1 MKASVF
7 VIFFTLSAAV
17 VGAQPAE
24 WIGFDGESL
33 PAEATIELM
42 RATDDSVEFTLF
54 IPGVSATAVSTD
66 EGLFTRIEIPGLGRS
81 TALGEPMLPTLR
93 RFVEITAGANAAI
106 TVTPLDTESIDLGA
120 RGLAPRLYPV
130 QLPLPKC
137 DCPEAD
143 QWRFSYKA
151 DSYRGTVSQ
160 KPTLEGPFTFRDHEV
175 MKLAVSPVSFDAAKG
190 TLEVATRL
198 RVNVIFQGGD
208 RALTDA
214 RKHRLASPHFDAFLS
229 ESILNL
235 DRDAGWAFPT
245 AAPVEFLIIT
255 PPQFVAELGP
265 FVTWKTSCGF
275 KVNVVTTD
283 VTGTTTT
290 AIKSYITGLYN
301 GPNPPVYILMIGD
314 SPSPL
319 ATYTPSGGGTGGS
332 DLPFVQMDS
341 DLYPDMMIARWPID
355 DSTELANMRDK
366 ILEYEQPSAG
376 SSAWMNRALFLAG
389 DDYIPNGVTTHE
401 DVMAELMDPPPNSAE
416 TELWYGD
423 TENPT
428 TAELI
433 ADLNTGRGWAVYSAH
448 CGQSGMSG
456 DPSFYSSDV
465 PSLNNPTEY
474 PIGIGHCCQSNMWNS
489 SSDVFGE
496 VTVTQFKKGFV
507 SYWGGSNSTYWD
519 EDDWLEKGFFDALFD
534 EDMAGNLIDF
544 DRQYS
549 QIAACYAG
557 LTEVTLQGG
566 NEDYYWPMYNLNG
579 DPTLDP
585 FTRQPIA
592 AIVGAPA
599 VVPPMASDTF
609 TVTVSDVARGPLP
622 SAMVGV
628 TQDGVLLG
636 AGLTDDTGTAT
647 FHIDAPSPGTD
658 LLVRVTAHNHLP
670 TDAATVVAAGSDG
683 VVVLDGGIYRCDAT
697 VGVDVFDEDLEAVFT
712 TTLSASPSGGS
723 TSVSMTDAGGAVVQ
737 YHGTATLGTDLV
749 VAHGDT
755 LTVTYLDADDGSGSQ
770 ASKTATAAIDCAGPA
785 ISAVNVSP
793 TEGTAIITYATGEA
807 GTTEILYGTSMPP
820 TTPVTDSGLATD
832 HTVTLT
838 GLDPCQTYYFS
849 VASAD
854 ALGNRTEDTNSGSY
868 YSFQT
873 DGWSTFLSESFDTDP
888 GWTIDNG
895 GSDVGWAFGD
905 PTGEGQDTWGNPDPD
920 TGVNGDYVYGVN
932 LAGDVPAGLSDN
944 QLKLTT
950 PTMDLSNASSVRLR
964 FQRWLGVE
972 RDTYD
977 HARIRLS
984 IDGGSSWTVVWEN
997 GGDTIDDNS
1006 WSEMIVDLPAAIG
1019 QSQVQIQWTY
1029 GATDGSWNYA
1039 GWNIDEVVVE
1049 GASPCLSDPPMFGDG
1064 FETGDCTGWSEEYPA
1079 P

>member
-1 MKASVF
+1 MRALVF
-7 VIFFTLSAAV
+7 VIVITVCAAV
-17 VGAQPAE
+17 VGAQPTVE
-24 WIGFDGESL
+24 WIGLDGESR
-33 PAEATIELM
+33 PTEARVELV
-42 RATDDSVEFTLF
+42 RSTDDSVEFTLF
-54 IPGVSATAVSTD
+54 VSGVTATAVSTD
-66 EGLFTRIEIPGLGRS
+66 EGMFTKIEIPGLGRS

-93 RFVEITAGANAAI
+93 RFVEITAGADATV
-106 TVTPLDTESIDLGA
+106 TVTPLETKVINLGG
-120 RGLAPRLYPV
+120 RGLATRLYPV

-143 QWRFSYKA
+143 RWQFSYKPT
-151 DSYRGTVSQ
+151 SYRGTVSQ

-175 MKLAVSPVSFDAAKG
+175 MKLAVSPVSFDTAKG

-198 RVNVIFQGGD
+198 RVNVTFPGGH
-208 RALTDA
+208 RAFTSA
-214 RKHRLASPHFDAFLS
+214 RKQRLASPHFDAFLS

-235 DRDAGWAFPT
+235 DRAAGWAFPT
-245 AAPVEFLIIT
+245 AGPVEFLIIT
-255 PPQFVAELGP
+255 PPQFVADLAP

-275 KVNVVTTD
+275 NVNVVTTD
-283 VTGTTTT
+283 VAGTTTT

-301 GPNPPVYILMIGD
+301 GPTPPVYILMIGD

-319 ATYTPSGGGTGGS
+319 ATYTPSGGGTGGT

-389 DDYIPNGVTTHE
+389 HQYEDYGMTTHE
-401 DVMAELMDPPPNSAE
+401 DVTAELMDPPPNSAE
-416 TELWYGD
+416 TDIWYHS
-423 TENPT
+423 NSPT
-428 TAELI
+428 TVQLI
-433 ADLNTGRGWAVYSAH
+433 NDLNSGRAWMVYSAH
-448 CGQSGMSG
+448 CSQNGMGG
-456 DPSFYSSDV
+456 DPPFYSSDV
-465 PSLNNPTEY
+465 PDLNNPNEY
-474 PIGIGHCCQSNMWNS
+474 PIAIGHCCQSNMWNDAA
-489 SSDVFGE
+489 DVFGE
-496 VTVTQFKKGFV
+496 VMVTQSNEGFV
-507 SYWGGSNSTYWD
+507 SYWGASNSSNWAP
-519 EDDWLEKGFFDALFD
+519 DDWLQKGFFDALFD
-534 EDMAGNLIDF
+534 EDIAGNLIDF

-549 QIAACYAG
+549 QISACYAG

-566 NEDYYWPMYNLNG
+566 DEDYYWPMYNLNG

-592 AIVGAPA
+592 AVVGAPA

-609 TVTVSDVARGPLP
+609 TVTVNDVARGPLP

-723 TSVSMTDAGGAVVQ
+723 TAVPMTDAGGAVVQ
-737 YHGTATLGTDLV
+737 YHGTATLGTDLI

-770 ASKTATAAIDCAGPA
+770 ASKTATAAVDCAGPA

-793 TEGTAIITYATGEA
+793 TGGTAIITYATGEA

-820 TTPVTDSGLATD
+820 TTPVTDSALATD

-873 DGWSTFLSESFDTDP
+873 DGWSTFLSESFDADP
-888 GWTIDNG
+888 GWSIDNG
-895 GSDVGWAFGD
+895 GSPTGWQFGD
-905 PTGEGQDTWGNPDPD
+905 PTGEGQDGYGNPDPD
-920 TGVNGDYVYGVN
+920 TGINGDYVYGVN
-932 LAGDVPAGLSDN
+932 LAGDAPAGLSDN

-950 PTMDLSNASSVRLR
+950 PTMDLSDASSVRLR

-972 RDTYD
+972 SPSYD
-977 HARIRLS
+977 HARIRVS
-984 IDGGSSWTVVWEN
+984 IDGGDSWTVVWEN
-997 GGDTIDDNS
+997 TSEVNDAS
-1006 WSEMIVDLPAAIG
+1006 WIEQSVDLPTAVG

-1029 GATDGSWNYA
+1029 GSSDGLWNWA

-1049 GASPCLSDPPMFGDG
+1049 GASPCSSEPPMFEDG
-1064 FETGDCTGWSEEYPA
+1064 FETGNCTMWSSEYPA